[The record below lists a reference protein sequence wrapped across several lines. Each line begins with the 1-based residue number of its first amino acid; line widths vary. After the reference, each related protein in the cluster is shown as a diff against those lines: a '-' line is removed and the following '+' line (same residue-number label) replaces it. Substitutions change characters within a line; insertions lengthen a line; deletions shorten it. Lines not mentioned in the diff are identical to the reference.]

1 MITDIDF
8 IIPIFNEEK
17 RVNKV
22 ENWLD
27 WMNKNTIDSSLILS
41 LNGCTDNTEEKLK
54 KFSHNNKIKILK
66 DYEKGRGVAVIN
78 AVNKSKKKY
87 LAIGSI
93 DDAWDK
99 NFYINAFKELNQDES
114 LFCVYGPKDHV
125 DSIQNRVV
133 IRKIISFF
141 SKIFLRIVFFNKINQ
156 DTQCIKLF
164 RQNEKFNRNLRKYNY
179 FFDTYF
185 FLLNKDLKLKF
196 KNISISVKD
205 NNKNSK
211 VNFSSMLEFVFDALI
226 YIIKKPK
233 IF

>member
-8 IIPIFNEEK
+8 IIPIYNEEK
-17 RVNKV
+17 RVNKL

-27 WMNKNTIDSSLILS
+27 WMSKNTIDCSLTLS
-41 LNGCTDNTEEKLK
+41 LNGCNDNTREELK
-54 KFSHNNKIKILK
+54 KFSHNNKIKILI
-66 DYEKGRGVAVIN
+66 DNEKGRGVAVIN
-78 AVNKSKKKY
+78 AVNQSKKKY

-99 NFYINAFKELNQDES
+99 NFYINAFNELDQDES
-114 LFCVYGPKDHV
+114 LFCVYGPKDHA
-125 DSIQNRVV
+125 DSIQNRVF
-133 IRKIISFF
+133 IRKIISLF

-196 KNISISVKD
+196 KNISISVED

-211 VNFSSMLEFVFDALI
+211 VNFSSILEFVFDALI